1 MTSSS
6 WPKTVQQK
14 LRAFAA
20 ERDWER
26 FHTPR
31 NLLLA
36 LVGEVGELAEL
47 YQWDDGDGVAAQQV
61 AEEIADVAIYLL
73 RLADVVGVDIEQA
86 VEQKMRSNAA
96 RYPSEAWMGRAG
108 RAGAQTRDA

>member
-1 MTSSS
+1 MTQRS
-6 WPKTVQQK
+6 WPEDVQQR
-14 LRAFAA
+14 LRTFAV
-20 ERDWER
+20 ERDWVQ

-31 NLLLA
+31 NLVLA

-47 YQWDDGDGVAAQQV
+47 YQWDPGDAIPHQRV

-86 VEQKMRSNAA
+86 VTAKIRANAD
-96 RYPSEAWMGRAG
+96 RYPIDRWTGHAG
-108 RAGAQTRDA
+108 RAGHEPDRS